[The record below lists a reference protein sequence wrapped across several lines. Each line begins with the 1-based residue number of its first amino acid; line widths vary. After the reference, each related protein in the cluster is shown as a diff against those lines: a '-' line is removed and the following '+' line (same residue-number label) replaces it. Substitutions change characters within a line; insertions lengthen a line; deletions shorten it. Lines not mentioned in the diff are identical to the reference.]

1 LAKTPI
7 IPRDAHQRWLP
18 PTTLVRDAH
27 AAGLLVHPFIF
38 RWENYFLPAELR
50 RGDVSDP
57 AFARALGDAQAEYLA
72 FFALAVDGVF
82 SDFPDQAIAA
92 RRAFLAQ

>member
-27 AAGLLVHPFIF
+27 AAGLLVHPFTF
-38 RWENYFLPAELR
+38 RWETISCPRSCAGET
-50 RGDVSDP
+50 
-57 AFARALGDAQAEYLA
+57 
-72 FFALAVDGVF
+72 
-82 SDFPDQAIAA
+82 
-92 RRAFLAQ
+92 